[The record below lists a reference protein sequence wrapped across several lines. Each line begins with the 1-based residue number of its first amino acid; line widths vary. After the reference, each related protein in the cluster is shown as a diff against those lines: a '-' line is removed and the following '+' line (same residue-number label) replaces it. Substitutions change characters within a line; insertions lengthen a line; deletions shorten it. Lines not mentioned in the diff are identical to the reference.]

1 MPLVFRKRLLQ
12 FHLAAG
18 LTAGLVLT
26 IMAAAGVLM
35 VFRPQ
40 LELRAYPELFSVAP
54 GTKRLSLDTLAAN
67 AAAVHPG
74 RKMNQI
80 RFWSAPTRS
89 AMIRCAN
96 GDQIY
101 LDPWTGRVLGM
112 QNRYRGLFGRAEDI
126 HRFLGL
132 GSGVGT
138 HVTAVAALLFIFIIL
153 SGLVLWLPSAWR
165 AVRSALMLNFGL
177 TGRARLLNWHR
188 TLGAYAAVFV
198 LLSAL
203 TGLPHAY
210 DWYERGVYRIAGSPL
225 PEAPVASP
233 AEAGAPLRPI
243 ETIWRR
249 AHSELPDYEWA
260 NVSFPKAGDNATE
273 IWIVSADAPH
283 PHARSQYY
291 VDATTGTLL
300 RATPYAE
307 SSAGHKL
314 FYWMLAWHL
323 GQAGGP
329 VTQVLVFLAT
339 LCVSVL
345 AVTGAWAYFR
355 RTRREPKLQALDLP
369 QDGE

>member
-1 MPLVFRKRLLQ
+1 MPPAFRQRLLQ
-12 FHLAAG
+12 LHLLAG
-18 LTAGLVLT
+18 LTAGIVLT
-26 IMAAAGVLM
+26 TVAVAGAWM

-40 LELRAYPELFSVAP
+40 LEPQAYPELFTVAP
-54 GTKRLSLDTLAAN
+54 GTERVPLDMLAASAG
-67 AAAVHPG
+67 AAYPG
-74 RKMNQI
+74 RKMNLV
-80 RFWSAPTRS
+80 RFWSDPTRS
-89 AMIRCAN
+89 AMIRCTS

-112 QNRYRGLFGRAEDI
+112 QNRYRGLFGYAESI

-132 GSGVGT
+132 GSSFGT

-165 AVRSALMLNFGL
+165 AVRSALTLNFRL

-198 LLSAL
+198 LLSAI

-210 DWYERGVYRIAGSPL
+210 YWYEHAIYRVTGSPL

-233 AEAGAPLRPI
+233 SGPGQLPVEQL
-243 ETIWRR
+243 WRR
-249 AHSELPDYEWA
+249 AHAELPDYESA
-260 NVSFPKAGDNATE
+260 NLYFPKDGDNAAG
-273 IWIVSADAPH
+273 IWIVGADAPH

-291 VDATTGTLL
+291 VDAATGVLL

-339 LCVSVL
+339 LCVPVL
-345 AVTGAWAYFR
+345 AVTGAWSYFR
-355 RTRREPKLQALDLP
+355 RTRRRPKLQAFDPP
-369 QDGE
+369 QEGE